1 MSWWL
6 AFPVP
11 FIMITAWSFL
21 VCVLGQAAAT
31 TSSDCLPQSSV
42 DLFCSPPRQPWLTHN
57 MCAFIFHNMLS
68 SFHLIKLLYCLI
80 VQQTKKI
87 QSSVHLLRGVLGRL
101 ENVNITDTREVT
113 WWGNCCYRSPEDTQG
128 QMWEDAG
135 GSVWNKLRERFYLLF
150 LFHYFPFI

>member
-80 VQQTKKI
+80 VHTKKTR
-87 QSSVHLLRGVLGRL
+87 SSVHLLRGVVGRWRMSTSRTPVKSHGMMRRELLLSEFRGYSGPDVRGCRRICL
-101 ENVNITDTREVT
+101 EQIR
-113 WWGNCCYRSPEDTQG
+113 G
-128 QMWEDAG
+128 AI
-135 GSVWNKLRERFYLLF
+135 LF
-150 LFHYFPFI
+150 AVFA